1 MAGVSRLQYSTEA
14 RLVRVMC
21 SGRVD
26 LEFVLRAFSNGM
38 DGVFIG
44 GCRLNECNYITHGN
58 YHALNMVLL
67 CRKIMEHI
75 GLNPERLRIEFM
87 SSAEGILF
95 AEVMSE
101 FGNKVKELGPLGK
114 VEGIDQNELK
124 SKLAEITKLV
134 PYIKLV
140 KNEKLASRL
149 ENPEEYDKLFTKDE
163 IDKLFSEVISYYID
177 PEKCQAC
184 MTCAKRCPVEAI
196 ISAKNQIHVI
206 DQEKC
211 IKCGTCFEVCPPKFG
226 AVTDTP
232 DAAVQVSDPGDNPDE
247 VASWASRPIGIQ
259 AQVDDAPDAL
269 VITIPPMRF
278 VHVLRTRKN
287 MTNFSPK
294 TK

>member
-1 MAGVSRLQYSTEA
+1 
-14 RLVRVMC
+14 MC

-26 LEFVLRAFSNGM
+26 LAFVLRAFSNGM

-67 CRKIMEHI
+67 FRRIMEHI

-87 SSAEGILF
+87 TSGEGILF

-114 VEGIDQNELK
+114 GEGIDQNELK

-149 ENPEEYDKLFTKDE
+149 KNPEEYDKLFTKDE

-196 ISAKNQIHVI
+196 ISAKNQVHVI

-211 IKCGTCFEVCPPKFG
+211 IKCGTCFEACPPKFG
-226 AVTDTP
+226 AVTKISGEP
-232 DAAVQVSDPGDNPDE
+232 VPP
-247 VASWASRPIGIQ
+247 PI
-259 AQVDDAPDAL
+259 PEEKR
-269 VITIPPMRF
+269 TIVR
-278 VHVLRTRKN
+278 
-287 MTNFSPK
+287 K
-294 TK
+294 TKKEKGEGDKE

>member
-1 MAGVSRLQYSTEA
+1 MAGVSRLQYTTEI
-14 RLVRVMC
+14 RLIRVMC

-114 VEGIDQNELK
+114 GEGIDQNELK

-134 PYIKLV
+134 PYIKVV

-149 ENPEEYDKLFTKDE
+149 VNPEEYDTLFTKDE

-226 AVTDTP
+226 AVTKISGEP
-232 DAAVQVSDPGDNPDE
+232 VPP
-247 VASWASRPIGIQ
+247 PI
-259 AQVDDAPDAL
+259 L
-269 VITIPPMRF
+269 EEKRTI
-278 VHVLRTRKN
+278 VRKI
-287 MTNFSPK
+287 K
-294 TK
+294 KEKGERDKE